1 MQKFNYFK
9 NIVNWLLIKKK
20 IISFICLCSMVE
32 FVLPSS
38 IYDIMMMAIVLKQ
51 FQSEISIRH
60 KIFCCCCCFSNER
73 NFREIF
79 FSPKIEAQKKQKK
92 RKKKEQSKVFEK
104 KKNNILFTS
113 LNFSMIER

>member
-1 MQKFNYFK
+1 
-9 NIVNWLLIKKK
+9 
-20 IISFICLCSMVE
+20 MVE

-79 FSPKIEAQKKQKK
+79 FSPKIEAQKKNRKKLQKK
-92 RKKKEQSKVFEK
+92 FPKKKIKKKKKK
-104 KKNNILFTS
+104 KKNFKKKKKKNPF
-113 LNFSMIER
+113 RVRVH